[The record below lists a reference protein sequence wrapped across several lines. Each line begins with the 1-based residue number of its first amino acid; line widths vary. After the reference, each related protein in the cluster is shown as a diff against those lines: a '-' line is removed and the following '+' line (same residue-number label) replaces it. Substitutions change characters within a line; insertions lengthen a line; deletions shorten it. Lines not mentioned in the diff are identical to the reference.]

1 MILKKHF
8 RQSVDV
14 FSCHSIILKV
24 YPGEGWIVLKY
35 IQALHDKNN
44 TLGNRKYSCRLF
56 QFRIPLSDYLKCE
69 PNEKIELECK
79 PLLLYSVWNE
89 MHSSFDV
96 RNFHIRSHIK
106 ILPEWGSVKS
116 SNKVFLGIYIPAV
129 LEYIPSSRNPW
140 PCSRSCWDIYI
151 AIWCRH
157 QLNDVGGSDLVLRST
172 SGTCA
177 CTPETIHHLWFV
189 WFFRPQ

>member
-1 MILKKHF
+1 MILKKHL

-69 PNEKIELECK
+69 PNEKVELECK

-89 MHSSFDV
+89 IHSSFDV

-106 ILPEWGSVKS
+106 FLPEWGSVKS
-116 SNKVFLGIYIPAV
+116 PNNVFIWYIYLQFWYTYLHLVTHGSAV
-129 LEYIPSSRNPW
+129 VLAEISIS
-140 PCSRSCWDIYI
+140 
-151 AIWCRH
+151 
-157 QLNDVGGSDLVLRST
+157 QFDVVISWMT
-172 SGTCA
+172 
-177 CTPETIHHLWFV
+177 
-189 WFFRPQ
+189 